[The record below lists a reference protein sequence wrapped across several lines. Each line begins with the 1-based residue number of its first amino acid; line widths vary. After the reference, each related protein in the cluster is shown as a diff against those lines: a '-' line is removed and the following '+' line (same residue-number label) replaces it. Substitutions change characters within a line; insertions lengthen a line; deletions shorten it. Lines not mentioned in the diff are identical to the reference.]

1 MTFSGEH
8 LFLSN
13 GRGGARSGGGGKG
26 AGGQGGKGG
35 GGGEEA
41 GFLGKTMSFGEAAVP
56 EVGYSLRGL
65 RRIDQRGSRHS
76 RRAERKRGDGCRLK
90 LWVAGDSATCA
101 TGPVL
106 PCWRC
111 RLLTQ
116 PFPLQPARLQLQ
128 AARHIL
134 LAHTRTHT
142 HTHAHT
148 HTQTRPLDPH

>member
-1 MTFSGEH
+1 
-8 LFLSN
+8 
-13 GRGGARSGGGGKG
+13 
-26 AGGQGGKGG
+26 
-35 GGGEEA
+35 
-41 GFLGKTMSFGEAAVP
+41 MSFGEAAVP

-106 PCWRC
+106 PCWRY

-134 LAHTRTHT
+134 LAHTRTRTHDTHT
-142 HTHAHT
+142 HTHTPLGLLTRTDFTPT
-148 HTQTRPLDPH
+148 HSPSSFLHPYSTTLSSVFVSVQARPVICAGHLI